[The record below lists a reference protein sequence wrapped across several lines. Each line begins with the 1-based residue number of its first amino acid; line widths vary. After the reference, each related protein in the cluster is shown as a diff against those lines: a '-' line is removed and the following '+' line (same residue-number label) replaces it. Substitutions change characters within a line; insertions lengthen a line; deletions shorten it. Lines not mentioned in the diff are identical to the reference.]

1 MIKLIDRLMIRG
13 YFKAYFV
20 CLSSLLSLYVVV
32 DLFTNLD
39 DFTHHGH
46 GLFDAL
52 KHIFAYYSVKVT
64 QIFDRLCEAIVL
76 LAAVFTVALMQR
88 NNEQVPLLSAGVSTR
103 RIVTPVLLC
112 AFAML
117 SLAGLNQEILI
128 PRIAEK
134 LVLDRDDPEGEKSL
148 LVHGAY
154 EPNGIHLAGER
165 AVRKTQ
171 TVEKLACTIPESVT

>member
-1 MIKLIDRLMIRG
+1 MIKIIDRQMIRG

-20 CLSSLLSLYVVV
+20 CLISLLSLYVVV
-32 DLFTNLD
+32 DLFEHLD
-39 DFTHHGH
+39 EFTRRNENFLGV
-46 GLFDAL
+46 L
-52 KHIFAYYSVKVT
+52 KHIGRYYAYQVA
-64 QIFDRLCEAIVL
+64 QIFDRLCEAIIL
-76 LAAVFTVALMQR
+76 LAAMFTVTWMQR
-88 NNEQVPLLSAGVSTR
+88 CNEQVPLLSAGISTR

-117 SLAGLNQEILI
+117 SLAVLNQEILI